1 MPSHKEIQQ
10 CLVDIGDKPASFVG
24 SRQWIGS
31 MEVSFCLETMLN
43 VTSRIMNVSSGAE
56 LADAG
61 IELSRHFATHGTP
74 VMIGSL
80 HSFMFSLY
88 SVRKKVTGLKSICV
102 SISA

>member
-10 CLVDIGDKPASFVG
+10 CLVDIGDKPANFVG

-43 VTSRIMNVSSGAE
+43 VTSRIMNVSSGSE

-74 VMIGSL
+74 VMIGLLLSY
-80 HSFMFSLY
+80 MFSQY
-88 SVRKKVTGLKSICV
+88 SVKY
-102 SISA
+102 